1 MAYVISELNLERQ
14 KLLAKVLAP
23 VTDRLLSVLQL
34 PSGARGLDL
43 GCGMGETTRQLAR
56 TLDKPNEIIGL
67 ELNPDLVERAKKLS
81 SGEQDDVSFEQ
92 GDVSALEF
100 ADNSF
105 DFVFARYLLMHL
117 AEPEA
122 VLKEM
127 LRVCKSGGAVAV
139 QEPDFSFQ
147 RCYPDSWAYERLP
160 DLFRR
165 LFPDAFL
172 GPKLWSLFQ
181 KLGYSSSNVLI
192 DCMVEVNQNDLRRC
206 YRLSV
211 EAMEKAMI
219 EKGICSEPEFERLR
233 AELERVEKEENILCV
248 SNYIFSAWVVKG
260 KVAAL
265 GTVSL
270 LPRGASYGTPTYS
283 MVDTQPRTP
292 TGFAELICDNF
303 PITSRAQKTMLGL
316 DFVLARCAR
325 NASETGACSWG
336 DGHANRANREPPHH
350 SLRKRRNQV
359 SEIGDFVF
367 GAVGSFTNDSTPFA
381 ARLCSVQAGRSVSL
395 SLQ

>member
-43 GCGMGETTRQLAR
+43 GCGMGETTRHLAR
-56 TLDKPNEIIGL
+56 TLDKPNEIVGL
-67 ELNPDLVERAKKLS
+67 ELNPDLVETAKKLS

-192 DCMVEVNQNDLRRC
+192 DCMVEVNPNDLRRC

-211 EAMEKAMI
+211 EAMEKAVI
-219 EKGICSEPEFERLR
+219 EKGIYSEPEFERLR

-248 SNYIFSAWVVKG
+248 SNYIFSAWVVK
-260 KVAAL
+260 
-265 GTVSL
+265 
-270 LPRGASYGTPTYS
+270 R
-283 MVDTQPRTP
+283 
-292 TGFAELICDNF
+292 
-303 PITSRAQKTMLGL
+303 
-316 DFVLARCAR
+316 
-325 NASETGACSWG
+325 
-336 DGHANRANREPPHH
+336 
-350 SLRKRRNQV
+350 
-359 SEIGDFVF
+359 
-367 GAVGSFTNDSTPFA
+367 
-381 ARLCSVQAGRSVSL
+381 
-395 SLQ
+395 

>member
-56 TLDKPNEIIGL
+56 TLDKPNEIVGL
-67 ELNPDLVERAKKLS
+67 ELNPDLVETAKKLS
-81 SGEQDDVSFEQ
+81 SGEDDVSFEQ

-105 DFVFARYLLMHL
+105 DFVFTRYLLMHL

-127 LRVCKSGGAVAV
+127 LRVCKSGGTVAV

-147 RCYPDSWAYERLP
+147 RCYPDSWAYECLP

-165 LFPDAFL
+165 LFPDPFL

-219 EKGICSEPEFERLR
+219 EKGIYSEPEFERLC

-248 SNYIFSAWVVKG
+248 SNYVFSAWVVK
-260 KVAAL
+260 
-265 GTVSL
+265 
-270 LPRGASYGTPTYS
+270 R
-283 MVDTQPRTP
+283 
-292 TGFAELICDNF
+292 
-303 PITSRAQKTMLGL
+303 
-316 DFVLARCAR
+316 
-325 NASETGACSWG
+325 
-336 DGHANRANREPPHH
+336 
-350 SLRKRRNQV
+350 
-359 SEIGDFVF
+359 
-367 GAVGSFTNDSTPFA
+367 
-381 ARLCSVQAGRSVSL
+381 
-395 SLQ
+395 